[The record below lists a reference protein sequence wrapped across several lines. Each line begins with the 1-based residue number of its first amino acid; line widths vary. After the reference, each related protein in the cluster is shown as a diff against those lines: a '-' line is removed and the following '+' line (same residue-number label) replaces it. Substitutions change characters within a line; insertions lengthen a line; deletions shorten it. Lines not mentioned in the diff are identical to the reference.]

1 MHDLV
6 KLLTRQGPTW
16 CFCQEAGEMTCSE
29 VHILRKN
36 FWPDG
41 SVALTTN
48 LHAAEDSEHACQHF
62 GGTVLCRDR
71 LMR

>member
-1 MHDLV
+1 
-6 KLLTRQGPTW
+6 
-16 CFCQEAGEMTCSE
+16 MTCSE

-41 SVALTTN
+41 SMALTTK

-62 GGTVLCRDR
+62 DEVVPSYVEIS
-71 LMR
+71 